1 MSLRV
6 RLSNV
11 DYFVW
16 GPVLLVGAGLLD
28 LFLVTRVFAHPD
40 PVVGVLSFLLFGAL
54 TGLPVQIALSR
65 SPLSRSLEGPD
76 SGEPLKGAVRAGMLA
91 ATSTA
96 AWLFCL
102 GTADPALAFP
112 LASLSPVL
120 LAVYEGLNR
129 KIAWSRV
136 IGPLAVFFAGLWL
149 FRAPGLEG
157 FSRLTPAVI
166 LALCIRNLCGATAE
180 IIEKKAV
187 QGSIARFNVVR
198 FAWLTG
204 IGVPAALA
212 VLVLTSRL
220 DESLALIAR
229 AAPVA
234 LPLHMMT
241 MVLSFGAFFLR
252 ARARQAASLTLC
264 NTAYST
270 PPFLAP
276 LAALAL
282 NGLVAGLFPTV
293 TPSGHRLP
301 GAFLVV
307 AAVVWLAAVRGGQ
320 PQPAPALLPSHS
332 LGRHEDV

>member
-1 MSLRV
+1 
-6 RLSNV
+6 
-11 DYFVW
+11 
-16 GPVLLVGAGLLD
+16 
-28 LFLVTRVFAHPD
+28 
-40 PVVGVLSFLLFGAL
+40 
-54 TGLPVQIALSR
+54 
-65 SPLSRSLEGPD
+65 
-76 SGEPLKGAVRAGMLA
+76 
-91 ATSTA
+91 
-96 AWLFCL
+96 
-102 GTADPALAFP
+102 
-112 LASLSPVL
+112 
-120 LAVYEGLNR
+120 
-129 KIAWSRV
+129 
-136 IGPLAVFFAGLWL
+136 
-149 FRAPGLEG
+149 
-157 FSRLTPAVI
+157 VI